1 MKKKIL
7 LIIALIMI
15 ISTVLRTAVVGY
27 SFLNFSNA
35 TVENEA
41 NLLKEL
47 LQEVADKDKFIKII
61 KKSHQTRRINK

>member
-7 LIIALIMI
+7 LIIALIMV
-15 ISTVLRTAVVGY
+15 ISTVLRTVIVGY

-41 NLLKEL
+41 NLLKDL
-47 LQEVADKDKFIKII
+47 LQEVTDKDKFLKIL
-61 KKSHQTRRINK
+61 KFPYLFFKS

>member
-15 ISTVLRTAVVGY
+15 ISTVLRTLVVGY

-41 NLLKEL
+41 NFGKC
-47 LQEVADKDKFIKII
+47 VWRA
-61 KKSHQTRRINK
+61 RN